1 MELKQDFVF
10 RPLPPIPPDP
20 SSVLDTATTD
30 LARAKALEVAPDA
43 PSELGPL
50 QGLLG
55 AWKGTGFNMIWRP
68 FHSSDPTV
76 KQRHFLELDLTLET
90 LEVEEVKGAIPNR
103 GLLQP
108 DINMFGVHYLQQI
121 QDLNVGAALHFEPG
135 IWLNIPATT
144 NPEEPPTVARLG
156 SIPHGTSILAQ
167 GTAFTVQGPPRID
180 PVSIT
185 PFVIGNPDEL
195 VPFPESDLSFPTPFR
210 SSGKQIDGITQEMV
224 DNPNSVLTAAIAG
237 QTIKETTVLVI
248 TSDPNGAIAGGG
260 TANTAF
266 LQGAPPNPRP
276 NANAAL
282 VTAIFW
288 IETVQGENGE
298 PDFQQLQYTQTV
310 LLDFGGLSWP
320 HVSVATMRLPWAS
333 GSRQS

>member
-1 MELKQDFVF
+1 MDLKPDFVF
-10 RPLPPIPPDP
+10 QPLPAIEPDP
-20 SSVLDTATTD
+20 SSVLDTTTTE
-30 LARAKALEVAPDA
+30 LARATALDMAPGDT
-43 PSELGPL
+43 SELGPL

-55 AWKGTGFNMIWRP
+55 TWQGTGFNMIWRP
-68 FHSSDPTV
+68 FHSPDPRV
-76 KQRHFLELDLTLET
+76 MQGHFLELDLTEET
-90 LEVEEVKGAIPNR
+90 LAVEEVKGAIPNR

-121 QDLNVGAALHFEPG
+121 KDLNLGAGLHFEPG

-167 GTAFTVQGPPRID
+167 GRAFTHPGPPRID

-185 PFVIGNPDEL
+185 PFVIGKPDEL
-195 VPFPESDLSFPTPFR
+195 RPFPESDLSIPTPFR

-237 QTIKETTVLVI
+237 QTILETTTLII

-288 IETVQGENGE
+288 IETVQGENGQ

-320 HVSVATMRLPWAS
+320 HVSVATMRFT
-333 GSRQS
+333 

>member
-1 MELKQDFVF
+1 
-10 RPLPPIPPDP
+10 
-20 SSVLDTATTD
+20 VLDTTTTD
-30 LARAKALEVAPDA
+30 LARATALDVAPGVT
-43 PSELGPL
+43 SELGPL

-55 AWKGTGFNMIWRP
+55 PWQGTGFNMIWRP
-68 FHSSDPTV
+68 FHSPDPRV
-76 KQRHFLELDLTLET
+76 MQGHFLELNLTLET
-90 LEVEEVKGAIPNR
+90 LAVEEVKGAIPNR

-121 QDLNVGAALHFEPG
+121 QDANVVVNGHHAALHFEPG

-167 GTAFTVQGPPRID
+167 GTAITHPGPPKID

-185 PFVIGNPDEL
+185 PFVIGKPDEL
-195 VPFPESDLSFPTPFR
+195 VPFPESNLSIPTAFR
-210 SSGKQIDGITQEMV
+210 SSGVQMNNITQEMV

-237 QTIKETTVLVI
+237 QTILETTTLTI
-248 TSDPNGAIAGGG
+248 TSDPNGTIAGGG

-266 LQGAPPNPRP
+266 LQDTATSPP

-288 IETVQGENGE
+288 IETVQGENGQ

-320 HVSVATMRLPWAS
+320 HVSVATMRFT
-333 GSRQS
+333 

>member
-10 RPLPPIPPDP
+10 QPLPAIEPDP
-20 SSVLDTATTD
+20 SSVLDTTTTD
-30 LARAKALEVAPDA
+30 LARATALDVAPEA

-55 AWKGTGFNMIWRP
+55 PWQGTGFNMIWRP
-68 FHSSDPTV
+68 FHSPDPRLM
-76 KQRHFLELDLTLET
+76 QGHFLELNLTLEQ

-121 QDLNVGAALHFEPG
+121 QDANVIVNGSHAALHFEPG

-144 NPEEPPTVARLG
+144 DPKEPPTVARLG

-167 GTAFTVQGPPRID
+167 GTAFTRPGPPQID

-185 PFVIGNPDEL
+185 PFVIGHPEKL
-195 VPFPESDLSFPTPFR
+195 RPFPESDLSIPTAFR
-210 SSGKQIDGITQEMV
+210 SPDGQLTGITQEMV

-237 QTIKETTVLVI
+237 QTILETTTLII
-248 TSDPNGAIAGGG
+248 TSDPNGKIAGGG

-288 IETVQGENGE
+288 IETVQGENGQ

-320 HVSVATMRLPWAS
+320 HVSVATMRFT
-333 GSRQS
+333 